1 MVRPQRRGGNMADL
15 EAFRKEVRSW
25 LEENAPKGLRGKRS
39 NLEGY
44 YWGGR
49 KSPVPYPE
57 SKPWLNM
64 MAEKGW
70 TIPYWPKEYG
80 GGGLGKEETK
90 ILIQELERLELP
102 PPLTGFGITMI
113 GPTILQYGTEEQ
125 KQFFLPQICRGE
137 IRWCQGYSEPNAG
150 SDLANIQTKAVVD
163 GEDYVLNGQKIWTSY
178 GDYSD
183 WIFMLVRTNPGV
195 KKQVGITFLLADLNT
210 KGIEVRPIKLIS
222 GASPFCEIFFE
233 DVHVPMK
240 NVLNRVNAGWEVAK
254 SLLGHERNMI
264 ASNFG
269 GRVTA
274 ATAENPMEAAAKKYV
289 GLTDGRLNDA
299 SLRDRMAQNQMDE
312 SCFLLTM
319 QRNSDSIKAGHR
331 PGPESSIF
339 KVYGTELNQ
348 RRQELMLSLMGPEC
362 LGWEGEGFEQVEL
375 DQCRVWLRSRGNTL
389 EGGTSEI
396 QLNIIAKQ
404 VLGLPG

>member
-1 MVRPQRRGGNMADL
+1 MMPDL
-15 EAFRKEVRSW
+15 EAFRMEARSW
-25 LEENAPKGLRGKRS
+25 LEKNAPKALRGK
-39 NLEGY
+39 LGIPEGY

-49 KSPVPYPE
+49 KTPPPYPD
-57 SKPWLNM
+57 SKAWLAM
-64 MAEKGW
+64 MADKGW

-90 ILIQELERLELP
+90 ILDQEMERLELP
-102 PPLTGFGITMI
+102 PPLIGFGITMI

-125 KQFFLPQICRGE
+125 KKMYIPQIVRGE

-150 SDLANIQTKAVVD
+150 SDLANILTKAVVD
-163 GEDYVLNGQKIWTSY
+163 GDDYIINGQKIWTSY
-178 GDYSD
+178 GDLAD

-210 KGIEVRPIKLIS
+210 KGVEIRPIKLIS
-222 GASPFCEIFFE
+222 GSSPFCEIFFE
-233 DVHVPMK
+233 DVRVPQK
-240 NVLNRVNAGWEVAK
+240 NALSRVNGGWEVAK

-264 ASNFG
+264 ASTFG
-269 GRVTA
+269 GRVA
-274 ATAENPMEAAAKKYV
+274 LANAENPMEAAAKKYI
-289 GLTDGRLNDA
+289 GLCNGRLCDE
-299 SLRDRMAQNQMDE
+299 SLRGRMAQNQMDE
-312 SCFLLTM
+312 SCFLLTV
-319 QRNSDSIKAGHR
+319 QRSSDSLKAGHR

-348 RRQELMLSLMGPEC
+348 RRQELMLSLLGPEC
-362 LGWEGEGFEQVEL
+362 LGWEGEGFEQSEL
-375 DQCRVWLRSRGNTL
+375 DLCRVWLRSRGNTL

>member
-1 MVRPQRRGGNMADL
+1 MAEL
-15 EAFRKEVRSW
+15 EEFRMEARNW
-25 LEENAPKGLRGKRS
+25 LEKNAPKALRGKLG

-49 KSPVPYPE
+49 KTPPPYPE
-57 SKPWLNM
+57 SKAWLEM
-64 MAEKGW
+64 MADKGW
-70 TIPYWPKEYG
+70 TIPYWPKGYG

-90 ILIQELERLELP
+90 ILNQELERLELP
-102 PPLTGFGITMI
+102 PPLIGFGITMI
-113 GPTILQYGTEEQ
+113 GPTILQYGAEEQ
-125 KQFFLPQICRGE
+125 KKYFLPQICRGE

-163 GEDYVLNGQKIWTSY
+163 GDDYILNGQKIWTSY
-178 GDYSD
+178 GDLSD

-222 GASPFCEIFFE
+222 GNSPFCEIFFE
-233 DVHVPMK
+233 DVRVPMK

-264 ASNFG
+264 ASTFG
-269 GRVTA
+269 GRVAQTQ
-274 ATAENPMEAAAKKYV
+274 AENPMEAAAKKYI
-289 GLTDGRLNDA
+289 GLDQQRLKDE
-299 SLRDRMAQNQMDE
+299 SIRDRMAQNQMDE
-312 SCFLLTM
+312 SCFLLTV
-319 QRNSDSIKAGHR
+319 QRNSDSVKAGHR

-348 RRQELMLSLMGPEC
+348 RRQELMLSILGPEC
-362 LGWEGEGFEQVEL
+362 LGWEGEGFEQAEL
-375 DQCRVWLRSRGNTL
+375 DLCRVWLRSRGNTL